1 MNLPTPVP
9 AADSASLT
17 VDLSH
22 IAARDKAEILAQALP
37 YIRKFHGKT
46 IVIKYGGN
54 AMTDPALQQDFA
66 EDVVLLKLVGLN
78 PVVVHGGG
86 PQIEEALAKI
96 GKKGTFI
103 QGMRVTDDETM
114 EVVEWVLAGQV
125 QQDIVGLI
133 NVAGGKAVGLT
144 GRDGGLIRARK
155 LRMQDLKDPTKEHDV
170 GQVGEIES
178 IDPSVVKALQDDQ
191 FIPVISPLGFGAN
204 NENYNINADVV
215 AGKLAEVLKAEKLIM
230 LTNIPGV
237 LDKNGKLLTN
247 LTARE
252 IDELFADGTIS
263 GGMLPKIASALDAA
277 KNGVN
282 TVHIIDGRVPHA
294 MLLEVLTEQAYGTMI
309 RSH

>member
-1 MNLPTPVP
+1 MTHATEHSLDHITP
-9 AADSASLT
+9 
-17 VDLSH
+17 
-22 IAARDKAEILAQALP
+22 RDQAEILAQALP
-37 YIRKFHGKT
+37 YIRRFHGKT

-78 PVVVHGGG
+78 PIVVHGGG
-86 PQIEEALAKI
+86 PQIDEALAKV

-103 QGMRVTDDETM
+103 QGMRVTDEETM

-133 NVAGGKAVGLT
+133 NAAGGKAVGLT

-155 LRMQDLKDPTKEHDV
+155 MKIADKDQPGKQHDI
-170 GQVGEIES
+170 GQVGEITS

-191 FIPVISPLGFGAN
+191 FIPVVSPIGFGEN
-204 NENYNINADVV
+204 NESYNINADLV
-215 AGKLAEVLKAEKLIM
+215 AAKLATVLGAEKLLL

-237 LDKNGKLLTN
+237 LNKAGELLTD
-247 LTARE
+247 LTSRE

-263 GGMLPKIASALDAA
+263 GGMLPKIAGALDAA
-277 KNGVN
+277 RSGVN
-282 TVHIIDGRVPHA
+282 AVHIIDGRVPHA
-294 MLLEVLTEQAYGTMI
+294 MLLEILTDQAYGTMI